1 MIIVAHGNLYRR
13 PLHSLSTHAQCSHC
27 MCSCAGKK
35 RKVSTE
41 SKENGSVPENTS
53 GSDDS
58 LDSEMYMDVRET
70 PERIATP
77 TSKSPETHSQIPEP
91 EFYSD
96 TSHTEVTEDRTVVSF
111 ATVGSSVEDG
121 VTSGPTGVCQILC
134 VTLQTRESSLLGVR
148 STV

>member
-1 MIIVAHGNLYRR
+1 M
-13 PLHSLSTHAQCSHC
+13 
-27 MCSCAGKK
+27 
-35 RKVSTE
+35 STE
-41 SKENGSVPENTS
+41 SKENGVPENTS

-77 TSKSPETHSQIPEP
+77 TSKSPETHSQTPEP

-96 TSHTEVTEDRTVVSF
+96 TSHTKVTEDRTVVSF
-111 ATVGSSVEDG
+111 AEFGSGVVDDG
-121 VTSGPTGVCQILC
+121 VTSEPTGVCQILC
-134 VTLQTRESSLLGVR
+134 VTLQTRESLLFSVGCSA